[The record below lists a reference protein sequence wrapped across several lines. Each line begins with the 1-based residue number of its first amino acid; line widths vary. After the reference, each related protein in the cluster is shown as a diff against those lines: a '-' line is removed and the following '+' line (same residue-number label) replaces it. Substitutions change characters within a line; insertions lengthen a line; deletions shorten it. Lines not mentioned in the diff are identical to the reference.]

1 MLVGVAL
8 TLPLII
14 GYTAWAYWVFRGKV
28 GSDGYH

>member
-14 GYTAWAYWVFRGKV
+14 AYTVWAYWVFRGKV
-28 GSDGYH
+28 GDEGYH